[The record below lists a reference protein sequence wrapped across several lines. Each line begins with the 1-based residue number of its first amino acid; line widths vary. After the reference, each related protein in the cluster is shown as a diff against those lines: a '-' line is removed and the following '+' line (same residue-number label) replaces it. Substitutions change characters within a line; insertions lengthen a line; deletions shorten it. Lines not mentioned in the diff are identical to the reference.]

1 MNVKESIWHRDQTSI
16 GRLSG
21 YNGFEFGL
29 AVNRSGRCLHPKGC
43 CGGVEWRQV
52 VVGKRRCCRIEQKSG
67 SIDAG
72 RNLLEQLQPFGTC
85 GRLHDGKTSRVA
97 AWPRQTANKAAPDR
111 IGNNHKNNWD
121 GTRLVQHR
129 LSWRRVLRKNDIGL
143 ELQKFFSGLLPLVQ
157 VVECSPA
164 SVDTDVP
171 IHPSFRSPCRNAPK

>member
-1 MNVKESIWHRDQTSI
+1 MNIKEPVRHRNQTSI

-72 RNLLEQLQPFGTC
+72 RNLSRGGPMLSG
-85 GRLHDGKTSRVA
+85 HTSH
-97 AWPRQTANKAAPDR
+97 Q
-111 IGNNHKNNWD
+111 
-121 GTRLVQHR
+121 
-129 LSWRRVLRKNDIGL
+129 IGL
-143 ELQKFFSGLLPLVQ
+143 DADIWLTPMPERELPCSEGPLTRGYVQ
-157 VVECSPA
+157 GA
-164 SVDTDVP
+164 AL
-171 IHPSFRSPCRNAPK
+171 HM